1 MDDYLKLAV
10 LGEGSYGEVYKCR
23 HRQSGDIVAI
33 KKYLHTSE
41 QVVSWTLEREIKL
54 LVQCSHENLVRM
66 QDVFKHSGHLH
77 AVFEFIDRSLLE
89 EMQSEPQGLQ
99 KTHLRKHTFQIL
111 RAVHYL
117 HTNNIVHRDIKPDNI
132 LVTGSGV
139 VKLCDFGFAR
149 TLPEA
154 RVPLSSHVVTLW
166 YKAPELLVGDRMY
179 SKAVDVWAIGCTIL
193 IMARRG
199 VFLAGDSEIDQL
211 HQIVKRVGPLTPGQM
226 QIFTD
231 NPNYSSFSLPEVELP
246 KDLRRKYG
254 LHDPLLADLVE
265 SSLQIDP
272 ANRPSCSGMMNHEYF
287 TGDGF
292 PEIFIPELQEMVQ
305 KDVEARRMSLHETP
319 DGSGEEKPSSSSP
332 SATPASEKED
342 AVVDAVS
349 DTASSR
355 QRRDRQVSE
364 TVEDPDSSHQSE
376 LEACGYQIINVIFD
390 HMTKRSPSGWVVSSS
405 SSFSGPENGD
415 LNATGLSDQEQL
427 SVDTPVPAQDG
438 VRKQDPQVK
447 RPSRHF
453 SSAMVP
459 SCVQPVLD
467 LIHNAMS
474 AFFSTDE
481 SKECVTNQADVETNS
496 PSALAIQM
504 VDSTFLE
511 LAKMAQGGGPDAP
524 GTTVEKCIALANV
537 LSLSAVLSLEPG
549 DSNIQAVLSVR
560 KDMAAAVTQQLHGF
574 LCQEQRDRGGAVPP
588 APSGGEGAAVTSSPV
603 VEEDPAV
610 MSSARHGA
618 LDSTDRPVE
627 KPADPLADS
636 GENS

>member
-54 LVQCSHENLVRM
+54 LVQCRHENLVRM

-265 SSLQIDP
+265 
-272 ANRPSCSGMMNHEYF
+272 
-287 TGDGF
+287 
-292 PEIFIPELQEMVQ
+292 
-305 KDVEARRMSLHETP
+305 
-319 DGSGEEKPSSSSP
+319 
-332 SATPASEKED
+332 
-342 AVVDAVS
+342 VS
-349 DTASSR
+349 
-355 QRRDRQVSE
+355 V
-364 TVEDPDSSHQSE
+364 
-376 LEACGYQIINVIFD
+376 L
-390 HMTKRSPSGWVVSSS
+390 
-405 SSFSGPENGD
+405 
-415 LNATGLSDQEQL
+415 
-427 SVDTPVPAQDG
+427 
-438 VRKQDPQVK
+438 
-447 RPSRHF
+447 
-453 SSAMVP
+453 SSA
-459 SCVQPVLD
+459 
-467 LIHNAMS
+467 
-474 AFFSTDE
+474 
-481 SKECVTNQADVETNS
+481 
-496 PSALAIQM
+496 
-504 VDSTFLE
+504 
-511 LAKMAQGGGPDAP
+511 
-524 GTTVEKCIALANV
+524 
-537 LSLSAVLSLEPG
+537 
-549 DSNIQAVLSVR
+549 
-560 KDMAAAVTQQLHGF
+560 QLG
-574 LCQEQRDRGGAVPP
+574 
-588 APSGGEGAAVTSSPV
+588 
-603 VEEDPAV
+603 
-610 MSSARHGA
+610 
-618 LDSTDRPVE
+618 LDS
-627 KPADPLADS
+627 L
-636 GENS
+636 